1 MRDLYQG
8 CRVALRREK
17 LKRLLEES
25 KRELIE
31 GGLSSDEQ
39 LEVSERIRAL
49 KTQMDSFAR
58 GVDL

>member
-1 MRDLYQG
+1 
-8 CRVALRREK
+8 
-17 LKRLLEES
+17 LEES
-25 KRELIE
+25 KRELVE
-31 GGLSSDEQ
+31 GGLSADEQ